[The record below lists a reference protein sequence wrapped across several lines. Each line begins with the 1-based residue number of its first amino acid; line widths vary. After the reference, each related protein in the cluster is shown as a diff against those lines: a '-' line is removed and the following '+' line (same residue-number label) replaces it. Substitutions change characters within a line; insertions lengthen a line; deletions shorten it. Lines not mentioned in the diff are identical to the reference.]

1 MSIPYR
7 HRRILNRI
15 GVAALILLLV
25 FLVVWLCWVVW
36 LQRYV
41 VYTSSGAR
49 LDFNQSSY
57 DISGVE
63 AAPAKSN
70 VEVSIFYNEGADAID
85 TAKEMTQLAG
95 YYITSDMY
103 KEDLDN
109 VMLQVERLPNST
121 PIMVDMKG
129 PFGTFFY
136 TSKLDEAIASQST
149 NIQGVSQLLD
159 RINKKG
165 FYKIARI
172 SAFRDRTFGEN
183 HVSSGLYMLSRA
195 GLWMDDQ
202 GCYWLDPASA
212 GAQSWITSA
221 VLELKNMG
229 FHEVM
234 LSNFRFPTSDAYIYT
249 GDKTAALQ
257 NAMQNL
263 LTSTASDSGTFT
275 LSFGTND
282 PTLTLIDGA
291 RSRIYFE
298 GIDAANVQTTADQ
311 STVADKQAQIVFLA
325 TTNDTRFDSYS
336 VLRPLTAAETIEAQ
350 KADTNN

>member
-7 HRRILNRI
+7 HRRILRRVGI
-15 GVAALILLLV
+15 VALACLLA

-41 VYTSSGAR
+41 VYTSSGAK

-57 DISGVE
+57 EISGVE
-63 AAPAKSN
+63 AAPAKNN

-85 TAKEMTQLAG
+85 TAKEMTQLSG

-109 VMLQVERLPNST
+109 VMLQVERLPSST

-136 TSKLDEAIASQST
+136 NSKLSEAITSQST

-195 GLWMDDQ
+195 GLWMDE
-202 GCYWLDPASA
+202 GGMYWLDPTNATTIT
-212 GAQSWITSA
+212 WISSV
-221 VLELKNMG
+221 VLELKEMG
-229 FHEVM
+229 FDEV
-234 LSNFRFPTSDAYIYT
+234 LLDNFRFPVSEQYIFS
-249 GDKTAALQ
+249 GDKTEALQ
-257 NAMQNL
+257 SAAKKIVEAC
-263 LTSTASDSGTFT
+263 ASSKFVV
-275 LSFGTND
+275 SFGVDD
-282 PTLTLIDGA
+282 PTFQLPDK
-291 RSRIYFE
+291 RCRIYLNNV
-298 GIDAANVQTTADQ
+298 DAGSVSSKVGQVTFD
-311 STVADKQAQIVFLA
+311 DPEIRLVFLSE
-325 TTNDTRFDSYS
+325 TGDTRYDKYS
-336 VLRPLTAAETIEAQ
+336 VMRSLNVAEEVENR
-350 KADTNN
+350 KEN

>member
-7 HRRILNRI
+7 HRRILRRVGI
-15 GVAALILLLV
+15 AALIFLLV
-25 FLVVWLCWVVW
+25 FLVAWLCWVVW

-41 VYTSSGAR
+41 VYTSSGAK

-57 DISGVE
+57 EISGVE
-63 AAPAKSN
+63 AAPAKNN

-85 TAKEMTQLAG
+85 TAKEMTQLSG

-109 VMLQVERLPNST
+109 VMLQVERLPSST

-136 TSKLDEAIASQST
+136 NSKLSEAITSQST

-195 GLWMDDQ
+195 GLWMDE
-202 GCYWLDPASA
+202 GGMYWLDPTNATTIT
-212 GAQSWITSA
+212 WISSV
-221 VLELKNMG
+221 VLELKEMG
-229 FHEVM
+229 FDEV
-234 LSNFRFPTSDAYIYT
+234 LLDNFRFPVSEQYIFS
-249 GDKTAALQ
+249 GDKTEALQ
-257 NAMQNL
+257 SAAKKIVEAC
-263 LTSTASDSGTFT
+263 ASS
-275 LSFGTND
+275 
-282 PTLTLIDGA
+282 
-291 RSRIYFE
+291 
-298 GIDAANVQTTADQ
+298 
-311 STVADKQAQIVFLA
+311 
-325 TTNDTRFDSYS
+325 
-336 VLRPLTAAETIEAQ
+336 
-350 KADTNN
+350 

>member
-15 GVAALILLLV
+15 GVAALIFLLI
-25 FLVVWLCWVVW
+25 FLVVWLCWVIW

-41 VYTSSGAR
+41 VYTSSGAK
-49 LDFNQSSY
+49 LDFSQSSY
-57 DISGVE
+57 EISGVE
-63 AAPAKSN
+63 AAPPKSDM
-70 VEVSIFYNEGADAID
+70 EVSIFYNEGADAID
-85 TAKEMTQLAG
+85 TTKEMTQLSG
-95 YYITSDMY
+95 YYITGDMY

-136 TSKLDEAIASQST
+136 NSKLDEAITSQST

-195 GLWMDDQ
+195 GLRMDEEI
-202 GCYWLDPASA
+202 GRAH
-212 GAQSWITSA
+212 
-221 VLELKNMG
+221 V
-229 FHEVM
+229 
-234 LSNFRFPTSDAYIYT
+234 
-249 GDKTAALQ
+249 
-257 NAMQNL
+257 
-263 LTSTASDSGTFT
+263 
-275 LSFGTND
+275 
-282 PTLTLIDGA
+282 
-291 RSRIYFE
+291 
-298 GIDAANVQTTADQ
+298 
-311 STVADKQAQIVFLA
+311 
-325 TTNDTRFDSYS
+325 
-336 VLRPLTAAETIEAQ
+336 
-350 KADTNN
+350 